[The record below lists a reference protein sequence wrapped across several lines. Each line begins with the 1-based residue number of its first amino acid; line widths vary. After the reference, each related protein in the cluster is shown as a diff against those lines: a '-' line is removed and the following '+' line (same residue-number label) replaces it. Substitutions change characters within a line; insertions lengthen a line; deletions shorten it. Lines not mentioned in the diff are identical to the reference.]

1 MYAYAGKIL
10 RVNLSDKSSEVIELE
25 KEVAETYV
33 GGSGIAS
40 YFLYKLGV
48 YRVDALSKENILA
61 IFNGPLSG
69 TSAPSTSR
77 IEFCSKSP
85 LTGIWG
91 ESNAGGKLAAFLKFA
106 GWDGL
111 IIEGVSNDPV
121 YLSIDPNGAEIKDA
135 EGIWGKGCYE
145 AQDLI
150 EKEVGKKASISV
162 IGPAGENLVKYA
174 CVQVDNSRH
183 AGRTGMGAVM
193 GSKRLKGIVVTYD
206 TREIEIANPD
216 DFENEVKALR
226 ERIDNNFTCNMFKEL
241 GTSGYVET
249 SEMFGDLPIKYFT
262 QGTFE
267 KASEISGSK
276 MASTF
281 LKRND
286 GCFGCRIRCGRIV
299 EVDGKVIHGPEYET
313 ITSFGSLQLIDDLK
327 ALIEINYLANDLGLD
342 TISAGVT
349 IAYAM
354 YLTEK
359 GVYDSGI
366 RWGDAEGVK
375 EILKEIAFRRERG
388 EILSEGTRFLGN
400 KFKDGD
406 AAHVK
411 GLEIPMHD
419 PRAFSSLAVAYAMH
433 NRGACHL
440 PHQMYNIEMGL
451 SIKEYDIKSEDRFA
465 SKNKGVMTAK
475 MQNFT
480 ELFNCIT
487 MCAFIPIKPT
497 MMANLLKHATGFD
510 FTPERIYSTGERIYN
525 LKRMFNV
532 KCGINGSHD
541 TLPALI
547 LKPLEGGSEGNV
559 PDLELQKKEY
569 YAERD
574 WDENGMPSEE
584 KLRSLGLE
592 WTLDGET

>member
-1 MYAYAGKIL
+1 MHSYAGKIL
-10 RVNLSDKSSEVIELE
+10 KVNLSDSHSEVFRLE
-25 KEVAETYV
+25 KEIAESYV
-33 GGSGIAS
+33 GGSGIAAH
-40 YFLYKLGV
+40 YLFKRKV
-48 YRVDALSKENILA
+48 YDANPLSSQNVLA

-77 IEFCSKSP
+77 AEFCAKSP
-85 LTGIWG
+85 LTGMWG
-91 ESNAGGKLAAFLKFA
+91 ESNVGGKLAAYLKFA

-111 IIEGVSNDPV
+111 IIEGAAAKPV
-121 YLSIDPNGAEIKDA
+121 YLLITPAGVEIKDA
-135 EGIWGKGCYE
+135 EGTWGRGCYE
-145 AQDLI
+145 AQAEI
-150 EKEVGKKASISV
+150 EKEVGEKASISV

-174 CVQVDNSRH
+174 CIQVDNSRH

-193 GSKRLKGIVVTYD
+193 GSKKLKGIAVTFD
-206 TREIEIANPD
+206 KRDVEVAEPEK
-216 DFENEVKALR
+216 FEEEVKALR
-226 ERIDNNFTCNMFKEL
+226 ERIDKNFTCNMFKEL

-262 QGTFE
+262 QGIFE

-286 GCFGCRIRCGRIV
+286 GCFGCRIRCGRVV
-299 EVDGKVIHGPEYET
+299 ELDGRLIHGPEYET
-313 ITSFGSLQLIDDLK
+313 LASFGSLQLIDDLES
-327 ALIEINYLANDLGLD
+327 LIEINYLANDLGVD

-359 GVYDSGI
+359 GVYDFGI
-366 RWGDAEGVK
+366 RWGDAEAVK
-375 EILKEIAFRRERG
+375 EVLKEIAYRKGRG
-388 EILSEGTRFLGN
+388 EILSEGTRVMAAKIG
-400 KFKDGD
+400 DGD

-419 PRAFSSLAVAYAMH
+419 PRAFSSLAAAYAMH

-451 SIKEYDIKSEDRFA
+451 SIKEYDIKSEDRF
-465 SKNKGVMTAK
+465 SSEGKGRIAAR

-497 MMANLLKHATGFD
+497 MMANLLSYATGFAFD
-510 FTPERIYSTGERIYN
+510 AQKLYTTGERIYN

-532 KCGINGSHD
+532 KCGIDGKDD
-541 TLPALI
+541 TLPSLI

-559 PDLELQKKEY
+559 PDLEMQKKEY
-569 YAERD
+569 YAERG
-574 WDENGMPSEE
+574 WDENGIPSEE
-584 KLRSLGLE
+584 KLKSLGLE
-592 WTLDGET
+592 WVLD

>member
-1 MYAYAGKIL
+1 MYAYAGRIL
-10 RVNLSDKSSEVIELE
+10 RVNLSDKSSEIVKLE
-25 KEVAETYV
+25 KDLAEKYV
-33 GGSGIAS
+33 GGSGLAA
-40 YFLYKLGV
+40 YFLYRCGV
-48 YRVDALSKENILA
+48 FGVDALSKDNVLA
-61 IFNGPLSG
+61 IFNGPLTG

-77 IEFCSKSP
+77 AEFCAKSP

-91 ESNAGGKLAAFLKFA
+91 ESNAGGKFAAFLKFA
-106 GWDGL
+106 KWDGL
-111 IIEGVSNDPV
+111 IIEGSSDAPV
-121 YLSIDPNGAEIKDA
+121 YLLVDPNGVEIKDA
-135 EGIWGKGCYE
+135 EGIWGRGCYE
-145 AQDLI
+145 AQDII
-150 EKEVGKKASISV
+150 EKEVGERVSTAV

-174 CVQVDNSRH
+174 CIQVDNSRH

-193 GSKRLKGIVVTYD
+193 GSKKLKGIAVIYD
-206 TREIEIANPD
+206 SREIEIANPKE
-216 DFENEVKALR
+216 FENEVKALR
-226 ERIDNNFTCNMFKEL
+226 ERIDKNFTCNMFKEL
-241 GTSGYVET
+241 GTGGYVET
-249 SEMFGDLPIKYFT
+249 SEMFGDLPVKYFT

-267 KASEISGSK
+267 KASEISGSN

-281 LKRND
+281 LKGND
-286 GCFGCRIRCGRIV
+286 GCFGCRIRCGRVV
-299 EVDGKVIHGPEYET
+299 EINGKTIHGPEYET
-313 ITSFGSLQLIDDLK
+313 LATFGSLQLIDDLK
-327 ALIEINYLANDLGLD
+327 SLIEINYLANDLGVD

-359 GVYDSGI
+359 GVHDFGVK
-366 RWGDAEGVK
+366 WGDAEGVK
-375 EILKEIAFRRERG
+375 EILKEIAFRKERG

-400 KFKDGD
+400 KFGDED

-451 SIKEYDIKSEDRFA
+451 SIKEYGIKSEDRFA
-465 SKNKGVMTAK
+465 SENKGVITAK

-510 FTPERIYSTGERIYN
+510 FDPEKISLTGERIYN

-532 KCGINGSHD
+532 KCGVNSSHD

-569 YAERD
+569 YAERG
-574 WDENGMPSEE
+574 WDEEGVPSENR
-584 KLRSLGLE
+584 LRVLGLE
-592 WTLDGET
+592 WTLET